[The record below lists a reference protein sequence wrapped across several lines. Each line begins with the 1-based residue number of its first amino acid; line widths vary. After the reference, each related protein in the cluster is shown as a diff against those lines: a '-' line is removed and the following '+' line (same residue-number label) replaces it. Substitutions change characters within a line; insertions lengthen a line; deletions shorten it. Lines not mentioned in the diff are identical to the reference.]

1 MSIGSIC
8 SREVIIARASET
20 LRTAAELMAK
30 QGIGCIVVCELDEK
44 SRRIPTGILT
54 DRDIVLASLRER
66 KGLEELLIA
75 EAMSRDPL
83 VIHDSEEIDEAVERL
98 RVHGVRRAPVVDAY
112 GALVG
117 VVSLDDLLEVIAEQ
131 LNDIAHLIRRQV
143 KGATR
148 RNV

>member
-1 MSIGSIC
+1 
-8 SREVIIARASET
+8 VIIARAGET
-20 LRTAAELMAK
+20 LRTAAELMADE
-30 QGIGCIVVCELDEK
+30 GVGCIVVCELDEE

-54 DRDIVLASLRER
+54 DRDIVLASLRKR

-75 EAMSRDPL
+75 EAMSPDPL

-98 RVHGVRRAPVVDAY
+98 RAHGVRRAPVVDAY

-117 VVSLDDLLEVIAEQ
+117 VISLDDLLEAIAEQ
-131 LNDIAHLIRRQV
+131 LDDIAHLIRRQV
-143 KGATR
+143 KGAMT

>member
-8 SREVIIARASET
+8 SREVIIARAGET
-20 LRTAAELMAK
+20 LRTAAELMADE
-30 QGIGCIVVCELDEK
+30 GVGCIVVYELDEE
-44 SRRIPTGILT
+44 SRRIPTGMLT
-54 DRDIVLASLRER
+54 DRDIVLATLRER

-75 EAMSRDPL
+75 EAMSPDPL

-98 RVHGVRRAPVVDAY
+98 RAHGVRRAPVVDVH

-143 KGATR
+143 KGAITR
-148 RNV
+148 NA